1 MFGHW
6 KRSLQTDLLIDLSRH
21 KSKRNSRS
29 LLAVPFCAMVDRLED
44 RLLLSIASAV
54 DQPLSTVPAP
64 IDAQLGR
71 IDADDHLDLVVLGAS
86 GELTVALNGG
96 DDHWREVHSVDLG
109 ADAVHGMAL
118 GLVDDDEILD
128 LVFQTSDSIGVA
140 IGDGTGGFVIQQTLF
155 AESDGALSPSE
166 AGRLGLSVTD
176 LDADLVNDIVAL
188 APGSDQVLIF
198 HGIGEGAFAAP
209 DRYDSGADEPIDLW
223 VGPFIGSPASDIA
236 VAHADGTLTFL
247 EGLGTGSFQCRP
259 DLLIDGLGSLTDVT
273 AADFDGNGE
282 LDLAVSGADG
292 AQLLLNDG
300 DVQVTDPIVNGDFSD
315 GLSGWSTQL
324 IGHGERQTPGTI
336 EADGEVVRFTENES
350 FLVSLQQTFLITAAP
365 ADEQTLVIDLA
376 ELALEEAVGTVP
388 DAFELSLLDD
398 QLCSLV
404 PTHRP
409 EATSFFSIGPDG
421 EALLGQGVTF
431 DGTTVTLDT
440 SGLSA
445 GAEATLYVDLVGN
458 PPVTMST
465 VTIDK
470 VRFESATASA
480 DTFTTVALSGP
491 ITGATGIAHG
501 DVDGDSTLDIVLA
514 DAGAGVVLVYNGDG
528 AGGLTRSEIDLAGL
542 GNVPT
547 TLAVASL
554 TAGDDIDDVVVL
566 FADADLAASPLAFDS
581 KSTMPGTRFLVV
593 DGCADSA
600 FRYSTIGESTGQ
612 FELTGSRRPRGA
624 ATTGAGNPLWVVD
637 QNRQVYVY
645 DTAAESLLGSWQAK
659 GLFRPEGIATDGSD
673 IWIVDDTKDRVL
685 CYVGAASLRSG
696 RQRADQSFRL
706 ARDNRHPSGIT
717 TDGETIWVT
726 DWLSDKVFVYDHN
739 GDLLDWWRLD
749 RRNGW
754 AAGVTI
760 DPTGND
766 PGLWVVDKQ
775 DDMVYYYAQATA
787 VDRHRQASTASFPLA
802 SGNSHPEGIADPAT
816 PLSIGEIVTGTIDVA
831 GEVESYTFNAAA
843 GQSLYFDHQGGWGY
857 LFNWRLTDPLGSVV
871 FDSELGDRGP
881 IDLGTTGGYVLDITG
896 INNATGSY
904 QFQVFDVPAP
914 VTAVFSLGDVVSA
927 SIDVPGELDIYT
939 FDASAGQSLF
949 VDHQGGYG
957 FNYTWTLTDPTGTEL
972 FRCDL
977 GDREALIIDSTGTYT
992 LVVDGNGAATGY
1004 YQFQI
1009 SAIPEPVTTA
1019 IEVGSVIG
1027 ATIDVP
1033 GEFDIYTFAGIAGQQ
1048 LYFDHQAGYG
1058 FNYTWT
1064 LRDPNEAV
1072 LFSADLNDREGVTLD
1087 TTGQYTLVVDGS
1099 GSATGYYQFQIFD
1112 VPLAVPV
1119 AIAPG
1124 DLVGA
1129 TIDVPGEVD
1138 VYTFDGSAGQTLFLD
1153 QRVGHS
1159 YNFTWM
1165 LTDSAGDVVVTG
1177 SFEDLRPVSLASDGQ
1192 YRLLLDGNN
1201 SVTGF
1206 YEFQLWDVPA
1216 DIPQPIQLDELV
1228 SASMAPTQ
1236 TSTYTF
1242 QAVAGLDVV
1251 FDVRANDSSHV
1262 VFTLTDPLGNSLF
1275 DRVADDAPLGPLT
1288 VSGTYTLRAE
1298 SADPSDLDLTG
1309 AYSFQLQASVDGPTL
1324 SIQAPIA
1331 DQELPAGSEQLITG
1345 RALPGDSLLEIV
1357 SVTVDGQPVE
1367 ALDAAG
1373 NFFAVATVQEGL
1385 NAFQV
1390 VATDSI
1396 GGQASMTLPVTG
1408 VTPAVDPVDLD
1419 NLRDVTS
1426 LVRIE
1431 YRNTTFN
1438 RQLQTLYVE
1447 TLLTNVSDEPLAVPL
1462 LAAVSGLP
1470 AQTVTVADPD
1480 GTMPAPDSR
1489 PFLLFDD
1496 EIASSDLEPGQTSG
1510 PLLVGLGSLDM
1521 QRFELDVSVLVEQN
1535 TAPSFTSV
1543 PVLEAVAGSSYQY
1556 GAEASDTNGN
1566 ALRFELSGS
1575 PAGMAIDALTG
1586 VVTWTPTLEQIGLH
1600 EVTIQVTDG
1609 HGGQVTQDYVLRVVA
1624 PQQDGDD
1631 SAGGGSSAGLPVAD
1645 AIDVVLSLPLEVI

>member
-6 KRSLQTDLLIDLSRH
+6 KRSLRTDFLIDLSRH
-21 KSKRNSRS
+21 KSKRDSCS
-29 LLAVPFCAMVDRLED
+29 LPATPFRATVDRLED
-44 RLLLSIASAV
+44 RLMLSIASAV
-54 DQPLSTVPAP
+54 DEPLSTVAAP
-64 IDAQLGR
+64 IDVQLGR
-71 IDADDHLDLVVLGAS
+71 IDADDQLDLVVLGAS

-96 DDHWREVHSVDLG
+96 DDHWREVRSVDLG

-118 GLVDDDEILD
+118 GLLDDDEILD
-128 LVFQTSDSIGVA
+128 LVFQASDSIGVA
-140 IGDGTGGFVIQQTLF
+140 IGDGTGGFVIQQTVF
-155 AESDGALSPSE
+155 VEPDGALSPSE
-166 AGRLGLSVTD
+166 AGRLGLSVVD

-188 APGSDQVLIF
+188 APGSDQVLLL
-198 HGIGEGAFAAP
+198 HGIGDGTFAAP
-209 DRYDSGADEPIDLW
+209 ERYDSGADEPIDLC

-247 EGLGTGSFQCRP
+247 EGLGDGSFQLRA
-259 DLLIDGLGSLTDVT
+259 DLAIDGLGSLTDVT

-292 AQLLLNDG
+292 AQLLLNDS
-300 DVQVTDPIVNGDFSD
+300 DVQATDPIVNGDFSG
-315 GLSGWSTQL
+315 GLSGWSTQF
-324 IGHGERQTPGTI
+324 IGHGDGQTPGTI
-336 EADGEVVRFTENES
+336 EAISGAVRFTENES
-350 FLVSLQQTFLITAAP
+350 FLVSLQQTFLIPAAP
-365 ADEQTLVIDLA
+365 TGEQTLAIDLA
-376 ELALEEAVGTVP
+376 ELALEEADGAVP
-388 DAFELSLLDD
+388 DAFEFSLLDD

-409 EATSFFSIGPDG
+409 EATSFFTIGPGG
-421 EALLGQGVTF
+421 EPLLGQGVTF
-431 DGTTVTLDT
+431 DGTTITLDT

-458 PPVTMST
+458 PSGTTSAVA
-465 VTIDK
+465 IDN

-491 ITGATGIAHG
+491 IAGATGIAHG
-501 DVDGDSTLDIVLA
+501 DVDGDGTLDIVLA
-514 DAGAGVVLVYNGDG
+514 DAGAGIVLVYNGDG
-528 AGGLTRSEIDLAGL
+528 AGGFTRSEIDLAGL

-547 TLAVASL
+547 TVAVASL

-566 FADADLAASPLAFDS
+566 FGDADLAASPLAFDS
-581 KSTMPGTRFLVV
+581 KSAMPGTRFLVV
-593 DGCADSA
+593 DGRADSA
-600 FRYSTIGESTGQ
+600 FRYSTTGESTGQ
-612 FELTGSRRPRGA
+612 FELTGARRPRGV
-624 ATTGAGNPLWVVD
+624 ATTGSGNPLWVVD
-637 QNRQVYVY
+637 QNRRVYVY
-645 DTAAESLLGSWQAK
+645 DTAAESLLGSWRAK
-659 GLFRPEGIATDGSD
+659 GLFRPEGITTDGSD

-696 RQRADQSFRL
+696 RQGADQSFRL

-726 DWLSDKVFVYDHN
+726 DWLSDKVFVYDRN
-739 GDLLDWWRLD
+739 GDLQNWWRLD

-754 AAGVTI
+754 ASGVTI

-775 DDMVYYYAQATA
+775 DDVVYYYAEATA
-787 VDRHRQASTASFPLA
+787 ADRHRQLSTASFALA
-802 SGNSHPEGIADPAT
+802 PGNSHPEGIADPTT
-816 PLSIGEIVTGTIDVA
+816 PLGIGEIVTGTIDVA
-831 GEVESYTFNAAA
+831 GEVESYTFNAAT

-881 IDLGTTGGYVLDITG
+881 VELGTPGDYVLDITG
-896 INNATGSY
+896 INDATGSY

-914 VTAVFSLGDVVSA
+914 VTTVFSLGDVVSA

-957 FNYTWTLTDPTGTEL
+957 FNFSWVLTDPTGTEL

-977 GDREALIIDSTGTYT
+977 GDREGLLLESTGTYT

-1033 GEFDIYTFAGIAGQQ
+1033 GEVDIYTFAATAGQQ

-1058 FNYTWT
+1058 FNFTWT
-1064 LRDPNEAV
+1064 LRDSNETV
-1072 LFSADLNDREGVTLD
+1072 IFSADLNDREGVTLD
-1087 TTGQYTLVVDGS
+1087 ATGQYTLVVDGS

-1112 VPLAVPV
+1112 VPPAVPV

-1138 VYTFDGSAGQTLFLD
+1138 VYTFDGFAGQTLFLD

-1159 YNFTWM
+1159 YNFSWT
-1165 LTDSAGDVVVTG
+1165 LTDSAGDVVVTS
-1177 SFEDLRPVSLASDGQ
+1177 SFEDLGPVSLTSDGP
-1192 YRLLLDGNN
+1192 YHLLLDGNN

-1216 DIPQPIQLDELV
+1216 DVPQPIGLNELV
-1228 SASMAPTQ
+1228 SASMVPTQ

-1251 FDVRANDSSHV
+1251 FDVQANEGSHV
-1262 VFTLTDPLGNSLF
+1262 VFTLTDPLGNSLC
-1275 DRVADDAPLGPLT
+1275 DRVADDVPLGPLT
-1288 VSGTYTLRAE
+1288 VSGTYTLRTE

-1309 AYSFQLQASVDGPTL
+1309 AYVFQLQASVDGPTL
-1324 SIQAPIA
+1324 SVQTPIA
-1331 DQELPAGSEQLITG
+1331 DQELPAESEQLITG
-1345 RALPGDSLLEIV
+1345 RALPGDALLEII
-1357 SVTVDGQPVE
+1357 SVTIDGQPVE

-1373 NFFAVATVQEGL
+1373 NFFAVVTVQEGSNTL
-1385 NAFQV
+1385 EI

-1408 VTPAVDPVDLD
+1408 VAPAVDPVDFD

-1426 LVRIE
+1426 LVGLE

-1438 RQLQTLYVE
+1438 RQEQTLYVE
-1447 TLLTNVSDEPLAVPL
+1447 TVLTNVSDEPLATPL
-1462 LAAVSGLP
+1462 LVALSGLP
-1470 AQTVTVADPD
+1470 AEAVTVADPD
-1480 GTMPAPDSR
+1480 GTMPAPDGR
-1489 PFLLFDD
+1489 PFLLFDQ
-1496 EIASSDLEPGQTSG
+1496 EIAGSDLEPGQTSG
-1510 PLLVGLGSLDM
+1510 PLLVGFSCLDT
-1521 QRFELDVSVLVEQN
+1521 QRFELDVSVLVEHN

-1543 PVLEAVAGSSYQY
+1543 PVLETVAGSSYQY
-1556 GAEASDTNGN
+1556 DAEATDTNGN
-1566 ALRFELSGS
+1566 VLRFELSEP

-1586 VVTWTPTLEQIGLH
+1586 VVTWTSTLEQIGLH
-1600 EVTIQVTDG
+1600 EVTILVTDG
-1609 HGGQVTQDYVLRVVA
+1609 RGGQVTQDYVLRVLA
-1624 PQQDGDD
+1624 PQQDNND
-1631 SAGGGSSAGLPVAD
+1631 SAGGGSSAGLSVAN
-1645 AIDVVLSLPLEVI
+1645 AIDAVLSLPLEVI